1 MLAINISICQL
12 FCPRTMA
19 GGRGGSRGEMAAAQS
34 PCEEKQTDKFKT
46 ENYMYCNLYSKND
59 QSDS

>member
-1 MLAINISICQL
+1 
-12 FCPRTMA
+12 MA
-19 GGRGGSRGEMAAAQS
+19 GGRGGSRGEMVAAWS